1 MRATNMARTHVGWS
15 DLVPSDF
22 SDAILSHHSDLVVL
36 NRYSES
42 SHEYLG
48 PGHACLHAYDVLFV
62 ASNI

>member
-1 MRATNMARTHVGWS
+1 MHARGLERS
-15 DLVPSDF
+15 CPLGF
-22 SDAILSHHSDLVVL
+22 LDAILFHHSDLDVL